1 VEQDHVAADRSP
13 HSRGVRLRDERI
25 RDAVEAGDEFG
36 FTTFAAD
43 VVGERHTDLVVAA
56 PAEDVDSATDAGAVS
71 SFDVEPE
78 SFTRRAHVSER
89 DDRHVK

>member
-56 PAEDVDSATDAGAVS
+56 PAEDVDSATDLVRCPLSTLSRNRSRG
-71 SFDVEPE
+71 
-78 SFTRRAHVSER
+78 ER
-89 DDRHVK
+89 T